1 MNQIS
6 REILRQ
12 QFKITNYIGLAMIG
26 SIFLY
31 AFLVIAMD
39 KGYLAFL
46 DSGGTALN
54 AATLAKIKYLFILI
68 SAAIFLLFKFRKNNI
83 LQFFQKQYAKSPY
96 PTVLPLFAFTLLV
109 FALCEVIGI
118 YGLVLFILSRNTTDF
133 FVFMTISLLYFYLFY
148 PKYAEWEQF
157 VNQKP
162 RTSKSR

>member
-1 MNQIS
+1 M
-6 REILRQ
+6 RQ

-39 KGYLAFL
+39 KGYLSFL

-68 SAAIFLLFKFRKNNI
+68 SAAVFLLFKFRKNNI

-133 FVFMTISLLYFYLFY
+133 FIFMTISLLYFYLFY

-157 VNQKP
+157 INQKP

>member
-1 MNQIS
+1 MNHIS

-39 KGYLAFL
+39 KGYLSFL

-68 SAAIFLLFKFRKNNI
+68 SAAVFLLFKFRKNNI

-133 FVFMTISLLYFYLFY
+133 FIFMTISLLYFYLFY

-157 VNQKP
+157 INQKP

>member
-12 QFKITNYIGLAMIG
+12 QFKITNCIGLAMIG

>member
-1 MNQIS
+1 
-6 REILRQ
+6 
-12 QFKITNYIGLAMIG
+12 MIG

-31 AFLVIAMD
+31 AFLVMAMD
-39 KGYLAFL
+39 KGYIAFL
-46 DSGGTALN
+46 DSGGAALN

-133 FVFMTISLLYFYLFY
+133 FIFMTISLLYFYLFY

>member
-1 MNQIS
+1 M
-6 REILRQ
+6 RQ

-31 AFLVIAMD
+31 AFLVMAMD
-39 KGYLAFL
+39 KGYIAFL
-46 DSGGTALN
+46 DSGGAALN

-133 FVFMTISLLYFYLFY
+133 FIFMTISLLYFYLFY

>member
-1 MNQIS
+1 M
-6 REILRQ
+6 RQ

-31 AFLVIAMD
+31 AFLVMAMD

-46 DSGGTALN
+46 DSGGAALN

-133 FVFMTISLLYFYLFY
+133 FIFMTISLLYFYLFY